1 MTLEQLKT
9 FLWVARLEGVRRAAE
24 QMNVSQPAVTA
35 RLHALEDSLR
45 VQLFERTTRG
55 VQLTREGMLLQGYA
69 EKIFFV
75 QQEILQ
81 RVADKSG
88 IEGLL
93 RIGASETIA
102 ESWLPLFLKRL
113 SQAFPGLDLEL
124 TVDISLNLRE
134 ALLARKLDL
143 AILMGPVAEYSV
155 ANISLP
161 SFDLSWFRAP
171 CEGETDFLCTPV
183 ISYARHTRP
192 YQELVAELGRRFGPR
207 VRVYSCASLSASIQ
221 MIASGIGVGPIPT
234 TLAREWLEAG
244 QLEPF
249 DPGWKP
255 EPLHFTVS
263 WMSDPRNALAEEC
276 AAIAR
281 EVAENAARC

>member
-1 MTLEQLKT
+1 MTLEQLRT
-9 FLWVARLEGVRRAAE
+9 FLWVARLGGVRRASE

-35 RLHALEDSLR
+35 RLQGLEDSLR

-69 EKIFFV
+69 EKIFFI

-88 IEGLL
+88 VEGLL

-102 ESWLPLFLKRL
+102 ESWLPRFLKRL
-113 SQAFPGLDLEL
+113 SETFPGLDLEL

-134 ALLARKLDL
+134 DLLARKLDM
-143 AILMGPVAEYSV
+143 AILMGPVVEYSV
-155 ANISLP
+155 TNIPVP
-161 SFDLSWFRAP
+161 SFELSWFRKP
-171 CEGETDFLCTPV
+171 CVGVTDFLSTPV

-207 VRVYSCASLSASIQ
+207 VRVYSCASLSASVQ

-234 TLAREWLEAG
+234 TLAREWVESG
-244 QLEPF
+244 QLESF

-281 EVAENAARC
+281 EVAEHPERT